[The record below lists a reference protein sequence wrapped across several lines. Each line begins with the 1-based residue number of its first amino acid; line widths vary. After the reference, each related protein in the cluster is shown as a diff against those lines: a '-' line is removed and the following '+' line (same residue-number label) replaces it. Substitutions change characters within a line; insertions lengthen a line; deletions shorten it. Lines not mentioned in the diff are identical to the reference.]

1 MLNLLLFS
9 FLISIIIYFI
19 YNFLTSYFIYIWIF
33 CFTILLYFFNDKI
46 KENFSSRVPNC
57 SLNKKKNK
65 INCKKNSTC
74 KISGN
79 NYNSLPLDIRNI
91 GKKTSTYFKNNN

>member
-19 YNFLTSYFIYIWIF
+19 YNFLTSYFIYIWII
-33 CFTILLYFFNDKI
+33 CFTILLYFYSDKI
-46 KENFSSRVPNC
+46 KENFSSRVPNS
-57 SLNKKKNK
+57 SLIIKKK

-74 KISGN
+74 KISEN
-79 NYNSLPLDIRNI
+79 NYNSLPFDIRNL
-91 GKKTSTYFKNNN
+91 GKTTSKYFKNNN